1 MSKLIQAIRSGHP
14 PTLFSAF
21 LYFDVS
27 FMIWVL
33 LGGLGIFIS
42 KDLGLSIFQKS
53 ILVAVPLLG
62 GAIFRVI
69 VGVLVDRF
77 GPKKVGLLTLST
89 MVVPL
94 VAGWLWAATFSH
106 FLIIGLLLGVAGASF
121 AVALPLAS
129 RCYPPEHQGI
139 AMGIAGA
146 GNSGSTLTLL
156 VAPFLAK
163 TFGWHFVFGLALI
176 PLLITLTLF
185 ALLAKDIGVL
195 PPPATLSDYWAFLKQ
210 KELWWFNLYYSV
222 TFGTFVGLA
231 SFLSIFLH
239 DQYKVSPVVAGW
251 LTALCVFSASF
262 VRPIGGSLADK
273 IGGMRLLTALYLVAT
288 ILFSLIA
295 FLPPLPIAMTLFV
308 LGMIAF
314 GMGNGAIFQ
323 WIPQKFPSDIGMVT
337 GLVGAFG
344 GVGGFMLPMLLGT
357 MKGLTGSY
365 GGGFLLCAVMTLSCF
380 LSLFLRKNS
389 AENVARQSQQQD
401 DGRVQVRVSFGA

>member
-1 MSKLIQAIRSGHP
+1 MAKLIQAIQSGHP
-14 PTLFSAF
+14 PTLFSGF
-21 LYFDVS
+21 LYFSVS
-27 FMIWVL
+27 SMIWVL

-42 KDLGLSIFQKS
+42 NDLGLSIFQKA
-53 ILVAVPLLG
+53 ILVAIPLLG

-77 GPKKVGLLTLST
+77 GPKKVGLLTLYT
-89 MVVPL
+89 MIVPL

-106 FLIIGLLLGVAGASF
+106 FLIIGLLLGLAGASV
-121 AVALPLAS
+121 AVALPLTS

-139 AMGIAGA
+139 AMGIVGTGNAGCVIP
-146 GNSGSTLTLL
+146 LL
-156 VAPFLAK
+156 IAPFLAK
-163 TFGWHFVFGLALI
+163 LFGWHTVFGLALI
-176 PLLITLTLF
+176 PLLITLVLF

-195 PPPATLSDYWAFLKQ
+195 PPPAALSDYWAFLKD

-231 SFLSIFLH
+231 SFLSIFLN
-239 DQYKVSPVVAGW
+239 DQYKVSPVVAGS
-251 LTALCVFSASF
+251 LTAICVLSASF
-262 VRPIGGSLADK
+262 VRPIGGYLSDK
-273 IGGMRLLTALYLVAT
+273 IGGARVLTALYLIAA

-295 FLPPLPIAMTLFV
+295 FLPPLPIAVTLFV

-323 WIPQKFPSDIGMVT
+323 MIPQKFPSDIGMVT

-344 GVGGFMLPMLLGT
+344 GMGGFMLPMLLGT

-380 LSLFLRKNS
+380 LSLLFRKNS
-389 AENVARQSQQQD
+389 AENVARQSQQQE
-401 DGRVQVRVSFGA
+401 DGHVQVRVSFGG

>member
-1 MSKLIQAIRSGHP
+1 MPKLIQALKSGHP

-33 LGGLGIFIS
+33 IGGLGIFIS
-42 KDLGLSIFQKS
+42 KDLGLSPFQKS
-53 ILVAVPLLG
+53 ILVAIPLLG

-77 GPKKVGLLTLST
+77 GPKKIGLLTLST

-129 RCYPPEHQGI
+129 RCYPPEHQGV

-146 GNSGSTLTLL
+146 GNSGSVITL
-156 VAPFLAK
+156 FLAPYLAK
-163 TFGWHFVFGLALI
+163 MFGWHAVFGLALI
-176 PLLITLTLF
+176 PLLITLVIF
-185 ALLAKDIGVL
+185 ATFAKDMGVL
-195 PPPATLSDYWAFLKQ
+195 PPPTSLSDYWAFLKQ
-210 KELWWFNLYYSV
+210 RELWWFNLYYSV

-231 SFLSIFLH
+231 SFLSIFLN
-239 DQYKVSPVVAGW
+239 DQYGVAPVVAGS

-262 VRPIGGSLADK
+262 VRPFGGYLADRIGGAK
-273 IGGMRLLTALYLVAT
+273 VLTALYLTAT
-288 ILFSLIA
+288 ILFSLVA
-295 FLPPLPIAMTLFV
+295 FLPPLTIVVTLFV
-308 LGMIAF
+308 LGMITF

-323 WIPQKFPSDIGMVT
+323 WIPQKFPSDIGMIT

-344 GVGGFMLPMLLGT
+344 GVGGFILPMLLGT

-365 GGGFLLCAVMTLSCF
+365 GGGFFLCAVMAFSCF
-380 LSLFLRKNS
+380 ISLLFRMKTATHVAS
-389 AENVARQSQQQD
+389 ASQQD
-401 DGRVQVRVSFGA
+401 EGRVQVKVSFGR